1 MQLWHL
7 RACPN
12 CHSSLK
18 HCGDH
23 RYSIT
28 KVWAAIADA
37 SAMCG
42 REHWLR
48 LISNLHLRIS
58 FWYSSDWYG
67 LKRIANSAQ
76 LYSSID
82 SIQHSTFEFGIFISQ
97 SDIKQVSTTSQG
109 RQGMSFKSVV
119 SMSSISNMCFPCSI
133 SYMCFPCSI
142 PSNVPPV
149 LTVLQVSTVNSLTVW
164 NAPRVNCV

>member
-18 HCGDH
+18 HCGHH

-28 KVWAAIADA
+28 KVWAASADA

-42 REHWLR
+42 REHWPR

-58 FWYSSDWYG
+58 VWYSSSWYG

-82 SIQHSTFEFGIFISQ
+82 SIQNSTFEFGIFISQ
-97 SDIKQVSTTSQG
+97 SDIKQVSTTS
-109 RQGMSFKSVV
+109 MC
-119 SMSSISNMCFPCSI
+119 SISNMCFLCPI

-142 PSNVPPV
+142 PSNVIPV
-149 LTVLQVSTVNSLTVW
+149 LPMLQVSTVNSLTVR
-164 NAPRVNCV
+164 NIPRVNCV